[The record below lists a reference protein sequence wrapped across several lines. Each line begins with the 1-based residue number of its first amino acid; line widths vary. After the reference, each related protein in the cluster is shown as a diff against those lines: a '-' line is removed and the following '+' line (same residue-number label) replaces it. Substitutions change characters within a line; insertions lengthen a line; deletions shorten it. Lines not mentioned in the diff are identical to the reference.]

1 MKKFMVTAGIVLV
14 FILGFSIMLY
24 PTVASYINTLRQS
37 RVVSQYYRDIGNL
50 SMGDFEAIR
59 TKADVYNKKIQNKP
73 NRFSF
78 SDEDKEKYF
87 ELLNPAGKGIMGTL
101 YIEKINVRL
110 PIYHGTNEEVLQR
123 GAGHFE
129 GSSLPVGGLG
139 THSVITGHRG
149 LPSSIMLTN
158 LDQLMVGDTF
168 TLIILNEILTYQVD
182 QILEVEPYELWP
194 LEIDD
199 YEDYCTL
206 ITCTPYAINSHR
218 LLVRGSRIAN
228 EDVDIKSP
236 VYLPDSDA
244 AVIEPL
250 HITMLLMI
258 PVLVITLVLLVI
270 RIVRE
275 YRKR

>member
-24 PTVASYINTLRQS
+24 PTVASYINSLRQS

-50 SMGDFEAIR
+50 SMGDFDKIRAEANEYNEKIR
-59 TKADVYNKKIQNKP
+59 NKP
-73 NRFSF
+73 DRFVF
-78 SDEDKEKYF
+78 SEENKDEYF

-101 YIEKINVRL
+101 YIAKINVRL
-110 PIYHGTNEEVLQR
+110 PIYHGTDEAVLQL

-139 THSVITGHRG
+139 THSVVTGHRG

-182 QILEVEPYELWP
+182 QILEVEPHELWP
-194 LEIDD
+194 LEIDVK
-199 YEDYCTL
+199 EDYCTL

-236 VYLPDSDA
+236 VYRPDADA
-244 AVIEPL
+244 VVIEPL
-250 HITMLLMI
+250 HITMLIMV
-258 PVLVITLVLLVI
+258 PVLLVTLI
-270 RIVRE
+270 FLIVRIVRE
-275 YRKR
+275 YKKR